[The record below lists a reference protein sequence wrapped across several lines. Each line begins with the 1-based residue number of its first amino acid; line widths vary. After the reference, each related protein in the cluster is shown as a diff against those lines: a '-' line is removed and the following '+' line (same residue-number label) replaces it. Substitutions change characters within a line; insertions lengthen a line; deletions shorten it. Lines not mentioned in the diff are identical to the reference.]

1 MDLPK
6 LTNDFVI
13 DRLSVQPIGEHEW
26 AQIQPGDPDQFNL
39 YRRGPYTLLLR
50 SHVLDVY
57 AGPDAFEVIL
67 YEGAAVVF
75 HEDVLEED
83 MNKDSILN
91 AIRRFNAA

>member
-13 DRLSVQPIGEHEW
+13 EHLEVQPLGKHEW

-39 YRRGPYTLLLR
+39 YRRGSYTLLLR
-50 SHVLDVY
+50 SHVLDTY

-67 YEGAAVVF
+67 YDGTAPVF

-83 MNKDSILN
+83 MNKPSILN
-91 AIRRFNAA
+91 AIRRFNEG